1 MRLEKAFRQETE
13 ENNYEEANRFVR
25 IRIDSAKL
33 REFGS
38 RAITHDWCNQRNG
51 CGPEGCRNGERSAMG
66 NVGCDAL
73 ALLTLVLGIA
83 VGAVLTYIP
92 FAFRITTLRRRI
104 ERLKSSVL

>member
-1 MRLEKAFRQETE
+1 MKRLVASVSLGLIFVSFASFGVAQSVTTG
-13 ENNYEEANRFVR
+13 ANHGTGV
-25 IRIDSAKL
+25 
-33 REFGS
+33 GS
-38 RAITHDWCNQRNG
+38 EWRRD
-51 CGPEGCRNGERSAMG
+51 GERSAMG

-104 ERLKSSVL
+104 ERLKSSVG